1 MGLGFGVTPPGTPER
16 RAISPVPHL
25 SLHDYWPSVS
35 SVSDNDD
42 VDVVLDYNVNN
53 DVQLNDTLFDMLLN
67 SLSIEGGTSTGEG
80 ALSGEEARPAT
91 PPVQPWSPALP
102 PPHAVVVV
110 SEYRGLAPSMIDRRA
125 S

>member
-1 MGLGFGVTPPGTPER
+1 MCSAACMGLGFGVTPPGTPER

-53 DVQLNDTLFDMLLN
+53 DVQLNVMYRVIFICYTASSSSCSLQDVCLLK
-67 SLSIEGGTSTGEG
+67 
-80 ALSGEEARPAT
+80 
-91 PPVQPWSPALP
+91 
-102 PPHAVVVV
+102 
-110 SEYRGLAPSMIDRRA
+110 
-125 S
+125 